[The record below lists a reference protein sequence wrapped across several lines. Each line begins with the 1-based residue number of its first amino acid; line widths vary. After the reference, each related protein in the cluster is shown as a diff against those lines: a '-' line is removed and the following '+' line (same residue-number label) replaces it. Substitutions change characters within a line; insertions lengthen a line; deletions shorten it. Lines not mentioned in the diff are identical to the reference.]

1 MTTPGIVV
9 EGVWKKFRR
18 GELHDSLRD
27 LIPALARRALGRP
40 SANVAD
46 ANGLTG
52 KEFWALRDIDFTVGP
67 GEVLGII
74 GANGAGK
81 STLLKTLN
89 RILQPTHGRCMVR
102 GRAGVLIEVSAGF
115 HPDLTGRQ
123 NVFLQG
129 AIMGM
134 KARDIARKFDQ
145 IVEFSGIADFIETPV
160 KRYSSGMNAR
170 LGFSIAAHLD
180 PEVLLIDEV
189 LAVGD
194 LAFQDKA
201 FGRVKDMAASGI
213 PIVIVSHQLER
224 IATLSTRVILLE
236 KGRVVEDGRAQDV
249 IATYV
254 TGTNSARAGGTIVGQ
269 NSPVH
274 LDRLEVCTPMPVPSG
289 ERVILR
295 LYGSVDAGV
304 DTSTIDA
311 YHFKVRSAQTGRVVF
326 TTMGVNYGVE
336 CPPAGPFVAEID
348 LQMNVSPGIYT
359 VETLVHDFGRKKDV
373 ARGPMAHVQVSIN
386 KVFGGPIQLNPVIT
400 VGAGDATPPAEEAGV
415 AATAG

>member
-1 MTTPGIVV
+1 MTTPGVVV

-52 KEFWALRDIDFTVGP
+52 KEFWALRDVSFTVGP
-67 GEVLGII
+67 GEVLGVI

-89 RILQPTHGRCMVR
+89 RILQPTHGRCVVR

-115 HPDLTGRQ
+115 HPDLTGSQ
-123 NVFLQG
+123 NVYLQG

-134 KARDIARKFDQ
+134 KSRDIARKFDQ
-145 IVEFSGIADFIETPV
+145 IVEFSGIGDFIETPV

-180 PEVLLIDEV
+180 PDVLLIDEV

-236 KGRVVEDGRAQDV
+236 KGHVVEDGTAQDV
-249 IATYV
+249 IASYV
-254 TGTNSARAGGTIVGQ
+254 TATSSTRAGGTIVGQ
-269 NSPVH
+269 QSPVLLER
-274 LDRLEVCTPMPVPSG
+274 LDVCTPMPVPSG
-289 ERVILR
+289 ERLTVR
-295 LYGSVDAGV
+295 LHGTVEAGA
-304 DTSTIDA
+304 DLSTIDPF
-311 YHFKVRSAQTGRVVF
+311 HVKVRSAQTGRVVF
-326 TTMGVNYGVE
+326 STMGVNYDVA
-336 CPPAGPFVAEID
+336 CPPAGPFAAEID
-348 LQMNVSPGIYT
+348 LQMNVAPGIYT
-359 VETLVHDFGRKKDV
+359 IETLVHDFGRKKDV
-373 ARGPMAHVQVSIN
+373 ARGPLVHVQVGISR
-386 KVFGGPIQLNPVIT
+386 VFSGSIQLNPIIT
-400 VGAGDATPPAEEAGV
+400 VAPGDAELPAGV
-415 AATAG
+415 ARAAAIAG

>member
-27 LIPALARRALGRP
+27 LIPALARRAIGRP

-52 KEFWALRDIDFTVGP
+52 KEFWALRDVNFTVGP
-67 GEVLGII
+67 GEVLGVI

-89 RILQPTHGRCMVR
+89 RILQPTHGRCVVR

-180 PEVLLIDEV
+180 PDVLLIDEV

-201 FGRVKDMAASGI
+201 FGRVQEMAASGI

-224 IATLSTRVILLE
+224 IATLSSRVILLE
-236 KGRVVEDGRAQDV
+236 KGRVVEDGTAQDV
-249 IATYV
+249 IASYV
-254 TGTNSARAGGTIVGQ
+254 TATSSTRAGGTIVGQ
-269 NSPVH
+269 QSPAH
-274 LDRLEVCTPMPVPSG
+274 LERLDICSPTPVPSG
-289 ERVILR
+289 EKVLIR
-295 LYGSVDAGV
+295 LHGTVDPGV
-304 DTSTIDA
+304 DTSTVDPFHI
-311 YHFKVRSAQTGRVVF
+311 KVRSAQTGRVVF
-326 TTMGVNYGVE
+326 STMGVNYDVG
-336 CPPAGPFVAEID
+336 CPPAGQFVAEIE

-359 VETLVHDFGRKKDV
+359 IETLVHDFGRKKDV
-373 ARGPMAHVQVSIN
+373 ARGPMAHVQVGISR
-386 KVFGGPIQLNPVIT
+386 VFSGPIQLNPVIT
-400 VGAGDATPPAEEAGV
+400 VGTGDATRTAAGAAPAVVG
-415 AATAG
+415 